1 MLLSKY
7 SNNDTHCVSGVFCKE
22 SYSSFWPGIIY
33 YLVFWLRLHFSLYFS
48 VKSSNVFCTFWWLF
62 KLAALFSLPFLK
74 WTTKKTC
81 RCIHLLQNG
90 IARLICWGIRASPS
104 FFSQLY
110 IPQNIRVLLGSDAMQ
125 FFINILPSQWSTFS
139 TLCTLLQIGSF
150 SFIWRKVLSLLTEK
164 RCLLRVVCLNLVE
177 NFAGLLFT

>member
-1 MLLSKY
+1 MCLGYFAKRATL
-7 SNNDTHCVSGVFCKE
+7 VFG
-22 SYSSFWPGIIY
+22 GIIY

-74 WTTKKTC
+74 WTTKTC

-90 IARLICWGIRASPS
+90 IARLLCWGIQASPS
-104 FFSQLY
+104 FFSVVY
-110 IPQNIRVLLGSDAMQ
+110 TSSKTYVLLESDAMQ

-139 TLCTLLQIGSF
+139 FLSCVLYYKLVVSVSFTQGSHLLI
-150 SFIWRKVLSLLTEK
+150 SLLTEK
-164 RCLLRVVCLNLVE
+164 KCLLRVVCLNLVE